1 MAQKKNRGLGRGLG
15 AIIGEVSEAYENSL
29 NSDDGS
35 SLVLEISVTNIKPN
49 PYQPRKNFD
58 TTALQELAD
67 SIKEH
72 GLLQP
77 VVVCEDENNEYVLI
91 AGERR
96 LRASKLAG
104 LDSIRAIVADIK
116 FDKMRELALIENIQR
131 EELNPIELAQS
142 YKELIDEYNITHE
155 ELSTKIKKSRT
166 QITNTL
172 RLLNLEPFVQEYLIE
187 GKITQGHAKLL
198 VTLSPQEQKL
208 ITDSIIG
215 QKLSVRESEALIK
228 NLKNGEKDFSAQRDS
243 KESKSAK
250 KNPLN
255 RELLQKVQKVLL
267 EKDFKAS
274 IKDNQL
280 CIEFSKDVEIT
291 AFLEKFH

>member
-15 AIIGEVSEAYENSL
+15 AIIGEVSQAYESSL
-29 NSDDGS
+29 NNDDGS

-77 VVVCEDENNEYVLI
+77 VVVCEDKNNKYVLI

-172 RLLNLEPFVQEYLIE
+172 RLLNLEPFVQEYLVE

-215 QKLSVRESEALIK
+215 QKLSVRESETLIK
-228 NLKNGEKDFSAQRDS
+228 NLKKGEKDFDTHRDS

-255 RELLQKVQKVLL
+255 RELLQKAQKILL